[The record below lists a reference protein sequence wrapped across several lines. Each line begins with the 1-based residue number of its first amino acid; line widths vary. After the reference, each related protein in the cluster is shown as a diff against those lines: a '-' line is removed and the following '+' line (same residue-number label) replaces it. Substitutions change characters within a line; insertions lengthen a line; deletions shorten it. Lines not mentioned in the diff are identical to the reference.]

1 MEFED
6 LKYDFPK
13 MPEEMRIMVEKEVKK
28 QLQTKQTSY
37 KGRRMGRTIAAS
49 LAAILF
55 CGTTVFAGV
64 SIYQLQQKQTGTH
77 GVRVSVTGD
86 ERSSEIATDDTE
98 RNGKAISIPNVKLE
112 IGYLPAGMVE
122 TETGKY
128 SFEDSLNQGGISMRF
143 YRMDTGDDAFEA
155 EHDDVLSSEEFTANG
170 RKGIY
175 LTYPNLYPDEITFN
189 QRIYVAYTDV
199 HYVMELYAASD
210 VSKEEAMKIAENINL
225 IPAKDS
231 EKDAFVIAENW
242 SDCLNNQK
250 EQAEGEEAKTITS
263 ISKEDMKNIH
273 AIGESFP
280 IDGSTLLAKIS
291 NVEISDTISLLDA
304 AQTDETLRN
313 ETDEKGSLRPAT
325 IQYIKDGDADSLS
338 EEVKTRQARQKL
350 VYATVEY
357 TNTGD
362 DPLTDVLFFGDMP
375 RIHENDGQMQILTE
389 EASTEKG
396 DWDRIVNH
404 GLSHIWEM
412 IYYDVHGGERGNNYI
427 ARINPGETAVVHMAW
442 IVMEDELETLFIS
455 LNPSGGCEFTDSAL
469 ETGYVDIRQ

>member
-1 MEFED
+1 
-6 LKYDFPK
+6 
-13 MPEEMRIMVEKEVKK
+13 
-28 QLQTKQTSY
+28 
-37 KGRRMGRTIAAS
+37 MGRTIAAS

-77 GVRVSVTGD
+77 GVSVSVTGD
-86 ERSSEIATDDTE
+86 ERNSENATDDTKS
-98 RNGKAISIPNVKLE
+98 NGKALSIPNVKLE
-112 IGYLPAGMVE
+112 IGYLPDGMME
-122 TETGKY
+122 IKRGKY
-128 SFEDSLNQGGISMRF
+128 SFEDSLNKGGISMRF

-280 IDGSTLLAKIS
+280 IGGSTLLAKIS

-313 ETDEKGSLRPAT
+313 ETDENGSL
-325 IQYIKDGDADSLS
+325 L
-338 EEVKTRQARQKL
+338 
-350 VYATVEY
+350 
-357 TNTGD
+357 
-362 DPLTDVLFFGDMP
+362 
-375 RIHENDGQMQILTE
+375 
-389 EASTEKG
+389 
-396 DWDRIVNH
+396 
-404 GLSHIWEM
+404 
-412 IYYDVHGGERGNNYI
+412 
-427 ARINPGETAVVHMAW
+427 
-442 IVMEDELETLFIS
+442 
-455 LNPSGGCEFTDSAL
+455 
-469 ETGYVDIRQ
+469 